1 LLKEPN
7 LLKKANFLWSFFSS
21 IKLSIALLFL
31 IVVIFIVA
39 TLIPQQENTSKIIW
53 MGDLYHSNVFY
64 ILMGLL
70 SINLIICSIN
80 RLPLALKQYKTPHF
94 PAPSGL
100 FKNLPPNR
108 IIFKDKK
115 TEDAS
120 RVLETIL
127 ASKFTSYKKTDIA
140 QERLFYLEKGRFSV
154 FGVYI
159 VHLGVLIIIAGA
171 IIGSFFGFEADV
183 NLNEGE
189 ESNIVQL
196 VKGKGTRQLGFSVR
210 CDKFIVEF
218 YDTGAPKTYRSDLSF
233 IKDGQVMYK
242 GSSLVNHPVTFD
254 GLRFYQSSYGISEE
268 SKAILSYRNANTE
281 SEEITVA
288 QGTTFDLSL
297 QKAKATVLR
306 VEGDMM
312 HYGPAVKLN
321 IEANKKNIQFWVFQH
336 IDNIAADN
344 PGLFTK
350 VPMFNPGLFQP
361 LVFSLNRME
370 PQYYSGLRVVRDPG
384 VPFVLAGAIML
395 LAGMMIIFFIAHERI
410 WVLIE
415 QESKGI
421 KISAAGRSH
430 RNNEILQR
438 QIDILCMKIN
448 KEMT

>member
-1 LLKEPN
+1 M
-7 LLKKANFLWSFFSS
+7 KKANFLWSFFSS
-21 IKLSIALLFL
+21 IKLSIGLLFL

-39 TLIPQQENTSKIIW
+39 TLIPSPDDASKITW
-53 MGDLYHSNVFY
+53 MNDLYHSNVFY

-70 SINLIICSIN
+70 SVNLIVCSLN
-80 RLPLALKQYKTPHF
+80 RLPVSIKQYKAPHF
-94 PAPSGL
+94 PAPSGI
-100 FKNLPPNR
+100 FNNLSENR
-108 IIFKDKK
+108 MIFTNKK
-115 TEDAS
+115 MEDAS
-120 RVLETIL
+120 RVLETFL
-127 ASKFTSYKKTDIA
+127 ASKFKSYKKKDMDK
-140 QERLFYLEKGRFSV
+140 ERLFYLEKGRFSV

-189 ESNIVQL
+189 ESNTVQL
-196 VKGKGTRQLGFSVR
+196 AKGRGMRQLDFSVR
-210 CDKFIVEF
+210 CDKFIVDF

-233 IKDGQVMYK
+233 IKGGRIISK
-242 GSSLVNHPVTFD
+242 GSTLVNHPVMLD

-268 SKAILSYRNANTE
+268 SKAVLSYRNANAE
-281 SEEITVA
+281 SEEISVMSG
-288 QGTTFDLSL
+288 QTFDLPA

-312 HYGPAVKLN
+312 QYGPAVKLN
-321 IEANKKNIQFWVFQH
+321 IEANNKNIQFWVFQH
-336 IDNIAADN
+336 IDDIAADN

-370 PQYYSGLRVVRDPG
+370 PPYYTGLRVVRDPG

-395 LAGMMIIFFIAHERI
+395 LAGMMTIFFISHQRI

-415 QESKGI
+415 QEPERI

-438 QIDILCMKIN
+438 QIDILCVKIN